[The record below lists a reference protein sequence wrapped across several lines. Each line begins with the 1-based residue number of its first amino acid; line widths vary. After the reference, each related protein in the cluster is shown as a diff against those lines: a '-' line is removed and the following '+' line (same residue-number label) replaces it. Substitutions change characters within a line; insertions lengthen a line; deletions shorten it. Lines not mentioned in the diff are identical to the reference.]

1 MFSWTLA
8 SQCSDL
14 LHSRAQC
21 TLLCNLLY
29 CTLLCKNEQVQIESA
44 RARSMDDTRSLILDV
59 ALEVLGQNPDASVG
73 DVASA
78 AGVVRRTVYGYFPS
92 RADLVRTLTQ
102 RAVNEIVVVL
112 TEVNASDG
120 AVEAVWVDFI
130 ARVWPL
136 ARRYRVLLALR
147 RGEYGQEIHALLGPV
162 DKILADLV
170 QRGQDTEVF
179 GRHLPADILS
189 QVAYA
194 AVFAIADNHL
204 SNGTLD
210 ARAAT
215 ITSLLILG
223 VPEPRAQALVGGQP

>member
-1 MFSWTLA
+1 M
-8 SQCSDL
+8 
-14 LHSRAQC
+14 
-21 TLLCNLLY
+21 N
-29 CTLLCKNEQVQIESA
+29 
-44 RARSMDDTRSLILDV
+44 DTRSLILDV
-59 ALEVLGQNPDASVG
+59 ALEVLGQNPDAGMG
-73 DVASA
+73 DIASA
-78 AGVVRRTVYGYFPS
+78 AGVVRRTIYGHFPT
-92 RADLVRTLTQ
+92 RADLVRTLAQ
-102 RAVNEIVVVL
+102 RAVDEIVAVL

-120 AVEAVWVDFI
+120 AAEAVWVDFI

-147 RGEYGQEIHALLGPV
+147 RGEYGEEIHALLGPV

-170 QRGQDTEVF
+170 QRGQDGEVF
-179 GRHLPADILS
+179 GRHLPAGILS

-210 ARAAT
+210 VRAAT

-223 VPEPRAQALVGGQP
+223 VPEPRAQALLGGRP

>member
-1 MFSWTLA
+1 M
-8 SQCSDL
+8 
-14 LHSRAQC
+14 
-21 TLLCNLLY
+21 CN
-29 CTLLCKNEQVQIESA
+29 NEQVQIESA
-44 RARSMDDTRSLILDV
+44 RARSMDDTRKRILDV
-59 ALEVLGQNPDASVG
+59 ALEVLGQNPDSGMG
-73 DVASA
+73 DIASA
-78 AGVVRRTVYGYFPS
+78 AGVVRRTVYGYFPT
-92 RADLVRTLTQ
+92 RTDLVRTLAQ
-102 RAVNEIVVVL
+102 RAVDEIVAVL
-112 TEVNASDG
+112 DEVNASNG
-120 AVEAVWVDFI
+120 AAETVWVDFI
-130 ARVWPL
+130 ARLWPL
-136 ARRYRVLLALR
+136 THRYRVLLALR

-170 QRGQDTEVF
+170 QRGQDGAVF

-223 VPEPRAQALVGGQP
+223 VPEPRAQALVGGQL